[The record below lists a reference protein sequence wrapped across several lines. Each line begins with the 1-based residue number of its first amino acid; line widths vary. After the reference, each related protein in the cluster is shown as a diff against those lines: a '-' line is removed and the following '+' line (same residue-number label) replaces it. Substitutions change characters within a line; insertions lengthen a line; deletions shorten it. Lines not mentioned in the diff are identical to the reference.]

1 MENHKFVHG
10 KSWDFVFKILLEP
23 WNFLYDVVV
32 VVLRVARGFF
42 VADIICIAVSIAF

>member
-1 MENHKFVHG
+1 MDFPG
-10 KSWDFVFKILLEP
+10 SFVFLFVILFYRFVDGFV
-23 WNFLYDVVV
+23 FLTDVVV